1 MGWVDT
7 FPKRQEMSPTF
18 SERLGFKAMAHLM
31 RMTMVYSKQKVSKL
45 QPEILTLTFYWSL
58 LYISMYNYYII
69 MLKTWKR
76 PFPTGF
82 CWICSHVLRIST
94 FAISKWTESPRYG
107 PVSHHLGIITSDLRW
122 AGARFCESIAFFYI
136 GDTKDCDYVIK
147 LINGGLLYVYLH
159 ILHLEPNSC

>member
-1 MGWVDT
+1 MDTSSGKNGSFGMGWVDT

-107 PVSHHLGIITSDLRW
+107 PVSPPPGHYHF
-122 AGARFCESIAFFYI
+122 RFKVGRCPVLWIYS
-136 GDTKDCDYVIK
+136 
-147 LINGGLLYVYLH
+147 LLLYRGYEGLW
-159 ILHLEPNSC
+159 LCD

>member
-1 MGWVDT
+1 MSWHI
-7 FPKRQEMSPTF
+7 SPTAGGEDVLMGFLLHVF
-18 SERLGFKAMAHLM
+18 STFQRGLDSKQWRILM

-94 FAISKWTESPRYG
+94 FRDFEMNRVSEVRSSFPPPGHYHFRFKVGRC
-107 PVSHHLGIITSDLRW
+107 PVLWIYSL
-122 AGARFCESIAFFYI
+122 
-136 GDTKDCDYVIK
+136 
-147 LINGGLLYVYLH
+147 LLYRG
-159 ILHLEPNSC
+159 